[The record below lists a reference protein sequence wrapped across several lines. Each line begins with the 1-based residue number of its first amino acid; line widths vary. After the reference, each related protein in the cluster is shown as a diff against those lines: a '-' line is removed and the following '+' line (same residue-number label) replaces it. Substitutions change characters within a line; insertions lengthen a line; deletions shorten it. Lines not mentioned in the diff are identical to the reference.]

1 MRGAGDRSNRKAMID
16 KDHPKLS
23 IRRQSKLLDVNRNRL
38 DPPQSK
44 ITEEDYAIMK
54 IMDELYMAHPHYGTR
69 NYVANL
75 RDYGYNIGRG
85 RARRLMRIMGIESLA
100 PKPNTSKPSKENK
113 IFPYLLR
120 NRKITKADEVWC
132 TDITYLPMPKGHA
145 YLIAVMDWHTRAV
158 LSWKVSNTMDT
169 RFCVEALEEALHS
182 TGRKPQIFNTD
193 QGSQFS
199 SEEWINCLQNNDIQ
213 ISMDGK
219 GRWMDNVF
227 IERLW
232 RSIKYE
238 KIRLYSYDTVH
249 ELRDLVDEWM
259 MFYNHKRRHQH
270 LNEQTPWSQYNHEQL
285 KNAA

>member
-1 MRGAGDRSNRKAMID
+1 MID
-16 KDHPKLS
+16 KNHPKLS
-23 IRRQSKLLDVNRNRL
+23 IRTQCKLLDVNRNRL
-38 DPPQSK
+38 SPAKGK
-44 ITEEDYAIMK
+44 ISEEDYAIMR

-69 NYVANL
+69 NYRLAL
-75 RDYGYNIGRG
+75 RAYGYYIGRG
-85 RARRLMRIMGIESLA
+85 RVRRLMRIMGIESLA
-100 PKPNTSKPSKENK
+100 PKPNTSKPCNENK

-120 NRKITKADEVWC
+120 DRQITGADEVWC
-132 TDITYLPMPKGHA
+132 ADITYIPMPKGHA

-158 LSWKVSNTMDT
+158 LSWKISNTMDT
-169 RFCVEALEEALHS
+169 GFCVEALEEALHS

-199 SEEWINCLQNNDIQ
+199 SEDWINSLQSHDIE

-238 KIRLYSYDTVH
+238 KIRLNSYETVH
-249 ELRDLVDEWM
+249 ELRALVDEWM
-259 MFYNHKRRHQH
+259 TFYNHQRHHQH
-270 LNEQTPWSQYNHEQL
+270 HDGQTPWSQYEPEQL
-285 KNAA
+285 KKVA

>member
-1 MRGAGDRSNRKAMID
+1 MID
-16 KDHPKLS
+16 KNHPKLS
-23 IRRQSKLLDVNRNRL
+23 IRNQCKLLDVNRNRL
-38 DPPQSK
+38 EALKPK
-44 ITEEDYAIMK
+44 ISEEDYAIMR
-54 IMDELYMAHPHYGTR
+54 IMDDLYMARPHYGTR
-69 NYVANL
+69 NYRLVL
-75 RDYGYNIGRG
+75 RDYGYHIGRG
-85 RARRLMRIMGIESLA
+85 RVRRLMRIMGIESLA
-100 PKPNTSKPSKENK
+100 PKPNTSKPCKENK

-120 NRKITKADEVWC
+120 NRKITEADEVWC
-132 TDITYLPMPKGHA
+132 TDITYIPMAKGHA

-169 RFCVEALEEALHS
+169 GFCVEAVEEALRS

-199 SEEWINCLQNNDIQ
+199 SDDWINCLQSHDIQ

-249 ELRDLVDEWM
+249 ELRSLVDEWM
-259 MFYNHKRRHQH
+259 TFYNHQRHHQPFRYAPG
-270 LNEQTPWSQYNHEQL
+270 LSTPPKKELTLTNQST
-285 KNAA
+285 